1 MGRGMPSG
9 ERQNSKKS
17 MDNRQLFATALG
29 LADLW
34 YVESVELAPQE
45 LGGPDVLQIRIDF
58 RKGAT
63 FPCPIDG
70 CSHSCQVHDTVEKTW
85 RHLNFF

>member
-1 MGRGMPSG
+1 
-9 ERQNSKKS
+9 

>member
-29 LADLW
+29 LADPW

-45 LGGPDVLQIRIDF
+45 LGGPDVLQ
-58 RKGAT
+58 KG
-63 FPCPIDG
+63 
-70 CSHSCQVHDTVEKTW
+70 SHVPLFYRW
-85 RHLNFF
+85 LLALLPGA